1 MPSEAAAKA
10 APAALAIRPALTL
23 AENGRPIIA
32 RLACC
37 IDGESGRRLLA
48 CQHQLRA
55 VLAERSLAC
64 PRLRHGPPP
73 PSPKLDTAESLLSR
87 SPSCDRRY

>member
-1 MPSEAAAKA
+1 
-10 APAALAIRPALTL
+10 
-23 AENGRPIIA
+23 
-32 RLACC
+32 
-37 IDGESGRRLLA
+37 
-48 CQHQLRA
+48 